1 MIVVS
6 PTQINQIHALLQEYP
21 EADRLEL
28 FWAWDN
34 KAQKVTFYSLGRH
47 LETVDITEKS

>member
-1 MIVVS
+1 MFITVE
-6 PTQINQIHALLQEYP
+6 QLNQIHTLLQEYP
-21 EADRLEL
+21 EADRIEL

-34 KAQKVTFYSLGRH
+34 KTQKVAFYSFGRH